1 MDQLSE
7 RVINVIAR
15 TQKIPAE
22 SIQLESRLD
31 ALGIDSF
38 DGVNILF
45 ALEDEFDI
53 RIPDNAKELKSIR
66 DIVEN
71 MSVILSSERQH

>member
-1 MDQLSE
+1 MDQQLSE
-7 RVINVIAR
+7 RVVSVIAR
-15 TQKIPAE
+15 TQKIPHE
-22 SIQLESRLD
+22 TIRLD
-31 ALGIDSF
+31 SSLEELGIDSF

-53 RIPDNAKELKSIR
+53 RIPDEAKELKTIR

-71 MSVILSSERQH
+71 MEEFLKKPQ

>member
-1 MDQLSE
+1 MNQQLSE

-15 TQKIPAE
+15 TQKIPYE
-22 SIQLESRLD
+22 TIRLD
-31 ALGIDSF
+31 SSLEELGIDSF

-53 RIPDNAKELKSIR
+53 RIPDDAKQLKTIR

-71 MSVILSSERQH
+71 MEEFLKKPH